1 MHFVLFVKLYP
12 ICHLLVTL
20 TLTFPAQVYIVFR
33 LTFVFKV
40 GPHSDPSKWRRPF
53 GTLRIST
60 SAKHVNVTQRWIWR
74 PHDCLRPFKRVF
86 DSLVN
91 IIGVKRSHEY
101 FWKLEII
108 FQNSEIYFL
117 AHLSRRLEWAIVIAH
132 RPSSVRPS
140 SVRPSGVNFSHF
152 RLLLQNRLM
161 DFDETW

>member
-1 MHFVLFVKLYP
+1 MSHKYPLFYIFIYSDFMHFVLFVKLYP

-108 FQNSEIYFL
+108 FQNSEIYFFQPNYRKTPL
-117 AHLSRRLEWAIVIAH
+117 NLY
-132 RPSSVRPS
+132 
-140 SVRPSGVNFSHF
+140 G
-152 RLLLQNRLM
+152 
-161 DFDETW
+161 